1 MQNQLRLVRN
11 EKTSLSLSN
20 RELEVLR
27 YIAFGY
33 TSKEIAGLIFL
44 STHTIQN
51 HRKRMLE
58 KSKCGNVAELVRI
71 AIMEHRL

>member
-1 MQNQLRLVRN
+1 MQNQLRVIKN

-44 STHTIQN
+44 STHTVQN
-51 HRKRMLE
+51 HRKRMLV
-58 KSKCGNVAELVRI
+58 KSNCGTVAELVRV
-71 AIMEHRL
+71 AMLEQRL